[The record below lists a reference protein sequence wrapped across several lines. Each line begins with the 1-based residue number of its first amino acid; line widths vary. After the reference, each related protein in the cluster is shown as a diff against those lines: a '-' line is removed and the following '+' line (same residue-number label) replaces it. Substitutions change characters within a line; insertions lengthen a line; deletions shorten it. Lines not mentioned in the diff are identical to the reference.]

1 MKFYGKCAAAAAAV
15 LMFSAAAWAFPNEP
29 AGFNG
34 IAWGSRWEGMSDQ
47 FREAPQA
54 PSGGKYY
61 YERIFGG
68 SEWLGYPLNTL
79 YYAFRDDGRF
89 WGVEGQVD
97 DRSSSYADVL
107 HYAVRRYGRPQYGTT
122 NNGYQKA
129 SWYGRDVNIVLAKT
143 YRGWRF
149 TIGWRGPRVAPLSPP
164 PHHNRRP
171 EYSPPPPPGARPGY
185 GPPPPPLRR
194 PGTDLLPLGR
204 ALNTGRLRRI
214 TSEPLSARRTLPPLL
229 RFGGIVILRDDCA

>member
-15 LMFSAAAWAFPNEP
+15 LMFSAAAWPFPNEP

-129 SWYGRDVNIVLAKT
+129 SWYGRDVTIVLAKT

-149 TIGWRGPRVAPLSPP
+149 TIGWRGPRVAPPPPPPPPP
-164 PHHNRRP
+164 PHHGR
-171 EYSPPPPPGARPGY
+171 RPGY
-185 GPPPPPLRR
+185 GPPPPP
-194 PGTDLLPLGR
+194 
-204 ALNTGRLRRI
+204 
-214 TSEPLSARRTLPPLL
+214 PP
-229 RFGGIVILRDDCA
+229 

>member
-1 MKFYGKCAAAAAAV
+1 MKFYGKCAAAAVAT
-15 LMFSAAAWAFPNEP
+15 LIFSAAAWAFPNEP
-29 AGFNG
+29 SGFNG
-34 IAWGSRWEGMSDQ
+34 IAWGARWEGMSSQ

-61 YERIFGG
+61 YEKIFGG

-79 YYAFRDDGRF
+79 YYAFRDDGCF
-89 WGVEGQVD
+89 WEVEGQVD

-107 HYAVRRYGRPQYGTT
+107 YYAVRRYGHPQYGTT

-143 YRGWRF
+143 YRGWRV
-149 TIGWRGPRVAPLSPP
+149 TIAWRGPRVAPLSPP

-185 GPPPPPLRR
+185 GPPPPPPPPPLRR
-194 PGTDLLPLGR
+194 PGHRPPPPGPRPEHR
-204 ALNTGRLRRI
+204 A
-214 TSEPLSARRTLPPLL
+214 PPPPYH
-229 RFGGIVILRDDCA
+229 I